1 MLSILL
7 RLVPGALLL
16 LVVGAATLV
25 QWRMSTPPGPYV
37 SPSVMHAVDVMDHGP
52 PDAMLPDVDMPHG
65 DGEPIEDPRRLVS
78 DLVAAKIALAMPAA
92 VPAIGAMPLDAL
104 TDTASPPM
112 PKTPPEPRPE
122 RNRKRK
128 AVVAAPPPVPAPQ
141 PLPRDHSDTPGP
153 RWVTYLVRAKPA
165 NDEPWNRRAF
175 GGQ

>member
-25 QWRMSTPPGPYV
+25 QWRMSTPPAPYV
-37 SPSVMHAVDVMDHGP
+37 SPSATLAADVMDHGP

-65 DGEPIEDPRRLVS
+65 DGDPIDEPRRIVS
-78 DLVAAKIALAMPAA
+78 DLVAAKIAIAMRAA
-92 VPAIGAMPLDAL
+92 VPAIGTMPIDAMTDA
-104 TDTASPPM
+104 APP
-112 PKTPPEPRPE
+112 PSTPPPRPD
-122 RNRKRK
+122 RKPKRK
-128 AVVAAPPPVPAPQ
+128 AVATSPPPTPLPQ